1 MRLPLETVD
10 LVSFDVFDTL
20 LLRTV
25 PEPADIWEIVSSEND
40 MPEFA
45 AARWRADHEA
55 WRQAVAGGRDA
66 TMEDVYALLPGF
78 RQLMNKELSVE
89 RRCLVADPEMV
100 REWKRAGELGKRR
113 VIVSDMYLPGEFV
126 RELLR
131 RNGIEGWDGFY
142 LSCERGCRKDTGK
155 LFELVLAEQ
164 GVAANRILHVGD
176 NPISDVD
183 QPRRFGFRVCP
194 VTKPMD
200 GLLSAAPFVRAF
212 LQKDGSLA
220 ARRLVGTLA
229 AALRH
234 LSAGFDGVGDAYWPQ
249 IGLLFG
255 AVLGKAYVD
264 LIVRESRNRGLRRLL
279 FVARDGYL
287 PKRLFDSLE
296 TGIRT
301 DYVYAPR
308 AVRHASDLGVR
319 ADYARYLSDL
329 NIGDG
334 EAVGIV
340 DGVSGG
346 FSAQRML
353 SEGLERGL
361 FSFYAVALNRPENG
375 ACLVFEPNLT
385 LRWTHFAETLFM
397 APCPPTVAIRDGRPV
412 WLTPISAAEQFKIDI
427 YPGLA
432 DAAAVGFAM
441 LNRLQVPVSAE
452 MWLDWMDA
460 FLDNMTTLD
469 VGRFGCLRNANDDAH
484 ADYVPVIR
492 PKTGS
497 EWTWRPSKWL
507 PLRRI
512 HVEREGLRQVRT
524 SYLFGLIRYKRR
536 EGPL

>member
-1 MRLPLETVD
+1 MRLPLESVD

-45 AARWRADHEA
+45 VARRRADHEA
-55 WRQAVAGGRDA
+55 WRQAVSGGRDA
-66 TMEDVYALLPGF
+66 TIEDVYALLPGF
-78 RQLMNKELSVE
+78 RQLKEVELSVE
-89 RRCLVADPEMV
+89 RRCLIADPEMA

-113 VIVSDMYLPGEFV
+113 IIVSDMYLPGEFV
-126 RELLR
+126 REQLR

-164 GVAANRILHVGD
+164 GIAANRILHVGD

-183 QPRRFGFRVCP
+183 RPRRLGLRVCP
-194 VTKPMD
+194 VAKPMD
-200 GLLSAAPFVRAF
+200 GLLSVAPFVRAF
-212 LQKDGSLA
+212 LQKDGSLV
-220 ARRLVGTLA
+220 ARRLVGALSV
-229 AALRH
+229 ALRR
-234 LSAGFDGVGDAYWPQ
+234 LSAGSDSGGDAYWSRA
-249 IGLLFG
+249 GLLFG

-308 AVRHASDLGVR
+308 AVRHVSDPEVR

-329 NIGDG
+329 HIGDG
-334 EAVGIV
+334 EAVGVV

-353 SEGLERGL
+353 SEGLGKGL
-361 FSFYAVALNRPENG
+361 FGFYAVALNRPENG

-397 APCPPTVAIRDGRPV
+397 APWPPTIAIRGGRPV
-412 WLTPISAAEQFKIDI
+412 FLTPISTAEQFKIDI

-432 DAAAVGFAM
+432 DAAAEGVDL
-441 LNRLQVPVSAE
+441 LNRQQVSVSAE

-469 VGRFGCLRNANDDAH
+469 AERFGRLRNANDDAH

-492 PKTGS
+492 PKTES
-497 EWTWRPSKWL
+497 EWTWRPSKWF

-524 SYLFGLIRYKRR
+524 SYLFGFIRYKRR
-536 EGPL
+536 ERPL